1 MSIII
6 FIIVLG
12 ILIFVH
18 EFGHFLAAKKTG
30 MYVEE
35 FAVGFKPAIWQKIKG
50 ETKYILGLIPVGGY
64 VKIFGEDP
72 EEFEKEEN
80 KEKKKRAFGAQNRFH
95 QALVISMGVIF
106 NIIFAWVLF
115 SAALMIG
122 APTMKSNID
131 QKNTEI
137 ITVQLP
143 FHKAVIKSIE
153 TTGTYLN
160 LTTVGLI
167 DFISNVVQGKADM
180 DQVSGPIG
188 IVKYVGQAAQNGFAA
203 ILIFTGIIS
212 INLAVINFLPFPALD
227 GGRLVFIIIEAIIRR
242 PIKTVIFNTV
252 NFIGFGLLILLMIF
266 VTYHDIVKIFF

>member
-1 MSIII
+1 
-6 FIIVLG
+6 
-12 ILIFVH
+12 
-18 EFGHFLAAKKTG
+18 
-30 MYVEE
+30 
-35 FAVGFKPAIWQKIKG
+35 
-50 ETKYILGLIPVGGY
+50 
-64 VKIFGEDP
+64 
-72 EEFEKEEN
+72 
-80 KEKKKRAFGAQNRFH
+80 
-95 QALVISMGVIF
+95 
-106 NIIFAWVLF
+106 
-115 SAALMIG
+115 
-122 APTMKSNID
+122 MKSNID

-203 ILIFTGIIS
+203 LLIFTGIIS